1 MKRGMEKFIK
11 KVVNKV
17 HVLFGENSGKMLLL
31 TGIIGM
37 ALSSLAQTLTVV
49 NNKHYTLSQKMFM
62 VPQELIDG
70 AVSIFSLV
78 LITTPLQ
85 NLAKKYVKNGKL
97 LTKDLRNY
105 LNKTGIMEKRN
116 EKHFDIEKSLENLIN
131 NIKKSEDYIKATELE
146 KNKLLKEPI
155 ENMHKFEAIV
165 DSTSAIVTTAGSAF
179 SIALLAPILR
189 NTVASQYQKI
199 MLEHFSEKNKEEK
212 QTIAPDIKEA
222 LQKQTTFKS
231 QSQIFLNKFRPY
243 TSSYRI

>member
-17 HVLFGENSGKMLLL
+17 HLLFGENSGKMLLL

-85 NLAKKYVKNGKL
+85 NLAKKYDKNGKL

-116 EKHFDIEKSLENLIN
+116 EKYFDIESLE
-131 NIKKSEDYIKATELE
+131 
-146 KNKLLKEPI
+146 LL
-155 ENMHKFEAIV
+155 
-165 DSTSAIVTTAGSAF
+165 
-179 SIALLAPILR
+179 
-189 NTVASQYQKI
+189 
-199 MLEHFSEKNKEEK
+199 
-212 QTIAPDIKEA
+212 
-222 LQKQTTFKS
+222 
-231 QSQIFLNKFRPY
+231 
-243 TSSYRI
+243 

>member
-17 HVLFGENSGKMLLL
+17 HLLFGENSGKMLLL

-85 NLAKKYVKNGKL
+85 NLAKKYVKFHNDSVDWECIVML
-97 LTKDLRNY
+97 LDQ
-105 LNKTGIMEKRN
+105 E
-116 EKHFDIEKSLENLIN
+116 
-131 NIKKSEDYIKATELE
+131 
-146 KNKLLKEPI
+146 LKEHGYGLKSSNI
-155 ENMHKFEAIV
+155 
-165 DSTSAIVTTAGSAF
+165 
-179 SIALLAPILR
+179 
-189 NTVASQYQKI
+189 
-199 MLEHFSEKNKEEK
+199 SELK
-212 QTIAPDIKEA
+212 
-222 LQKQTTFKS
+222 
-231 QSQIFLNKFRPY
+231 
-243 TSSYRI
+243 RI

>member
-17 HVLFGENSGKMLLL
+17 HLLFGENSGKMLLL

-116 EKHFDIEKSLENLIN
+116 EKYFDIEKSLENLIN

-155 ENMHKFEAIV
+155 ENIYF
-165 DSTSAIVTTAGSAF
+165 
-179 SIALLAPILR
+179 
-189 NTVASQYQKI
+189 
-199 MLEHFSEKNKEEK
+199 
-212 QTIAPDIKEA
+212 
-222 LQKQTTFKS
+222 QTT
-231 QSQIFLNKFRPY
+231 R
-243 TSSYRI
+243 RI

>member
-17 HVLFGENSGKMLLL
+17 HLLFGENSGKMLLL

-37 ALSSLAQTLTVV
+37 ALSSLAQTLTIV

-116 EKHFDIEKSLENLIN
+116 ENWAAQIKTFLEEGGNTFIFVGAAHLIGEN
-131 NIKKSEDYIKATELE
+131 SVFEYLKKYGVL
-146 KNKLLKEPI
+146 
-155 ENMHKFEAIV
+155 
-165 DSTSAIVTTAGSAF
+165 
-179 SIALLAPILR
+179 
-189 NTVASQYQKI
+189 
-199 MLEHFSEKNKEEK
+199 
-212 QTIAPDIKEA
+212 
-222 LQKQTTFKS
+222 
-231 QSQIFLNKFRPY
+231 
-243 TSSYRI
+243 